1 MDQRPNANPSSRQC
15 AMPRWLQNRVAN
27 INAARLSIPRCVSQ
41 GFTVIELVLTLA
53 IIGALGLLASASYNS
68 YIERTRV
75 YKAAVDIGSLQM
87 DIKQYEVDNR
97 VLPDDLAAIGRA
109 TKLDPWG
116 RPYVYVNL
124 QGKKGH
130 GSARKDHKLNPLN
143 SDYDLYSLGKDG
155 VSKPQITQKESLD
168 DVIRAHDGAFI
179 GLASNF

>member
-1 MDQRPNANPSSRQC
+1 
-15 AMPRWLQNRVAN
+15 MPQWLQNRVAN

-41 GFTVIELVLTLA
+41 GFTVAELVIALA
-53 IIGALGLLASASYNS
+53 IIGVLGLLASTSYNR
-68 YIERTRV
+68 YVDRTRV
-75 YKAAVDIGSLQM
+75 YQAGVDIGGLQM
-87 DIKQYEVDNR
+87 AIKQYEVNNL
-97 VLPDDLAAIGRA
+97 VLPDDLAVIGQA

-124 QGKKGH
+124 QGKNGN

-155 VSKPQITQKESLD
+155 LTKPQITQKESLD

-179 GLASNF
+179 GLASDF